1 MDGLPWAAAL
11 SPRLR
16 SPGTPGADV
25 DGPSC
30 VELACGAELAFAAAE
45 EGDELVRALSCEKKS
60 LNCLEVV
67 LQWHCSATNGAE
79 PEGIGREEA

>member
-1 MDGLPWAAAL
+1 MDGLPCVAL

-16 SPGTPGADV
+16 SFGAAGS

-30 VELACGAELAFAAAE
+30 GELACSVELACAAAAE

-67 LQWHCSATNGAE
+67 LQQLCGAANGREQAD
-79 PEGIGREEA
+79 IGREND